1 MRVTMRGRW
10 GVRLGFVLSVGL
22 SGCTGTPGTG
32 SDVAPSP
39 AQEVEE
45 QRLQR
50 LLFDFAD
57 DSLAGRV
64 AGTIGHFRATE
75 YLAQRAR
82 EFGLSPAGDGG
93 TFFQDVPLRTREWSS
108 TLSVGGRSLDVDAE
122 FVPLALDEVPG
133 STELQLDGP
142 GTIFAGDL
150 GSTGPLDSGSITGS
164 VVVLG
169 AYKTPDGRVFGLPP
183 GALDAFQDASAIFIA
198 ENDYAAGELMGF
210 LLEPQTVLIEG
221 PTEPKTGPLI
231 AFVSESL
238 VERLFERPI
247 DEIEP
252 GAVGA
257 TITGDLT
264 MVDRDTEAP
273 SRNVVAVIRGSD
285 PELRDEYVVISAHSD
300 HVAPV
305 TPAVPHDSLRAY
317 LSLVRPLGAESEERS
332 ATPTE
337 EQAILASLASLSAG
351 DRDTRLD
358 SIRNGADDDGSGSVA
373 LLEMGRVLVARR
385 ETLRRSVLLVWHTAE
400 EAGLFG
406 AKHFTD
412 NPTVPLES
420 IVADINLD
428 MIGRGGAEDLELGGP
443 GYLQLIGSRRL
454 STQLGDL
461 VESVN
466 SDEQH
471 GFDFDYQYDADGH
484 PSNFYCRSDHYM
496 YARYGIPIVF
506 MSTGGHQDY
515 HMRTDEPQYI
525 DYGKLSRV
533 TNFAMRVAQRVAGLD
548 VRPFVDKPKPDPTAP
563 CIQ

>member
-1 MRVTMRGRW
+1 VTASPRG
-10 GVRLGFVLSVGL
+10 
-22 SGCTGTPGTG
+22 
-32 SDVAPSP
+32 
-39 AQEVEE
+39 EVEE

-57 DSLAGRV
+57 DSLSGRV
-64 AGTIGHFRATE
+64 AGTEGHWRATE

-82 EFGLSPAGDGG
+82 EFGLSPAGDGD
-93 TFFQDVPLRTREWSS
+93 TYFQDVPLKIREWQS
-108 TLSVGGRSLDVDAE
+108 TLSAGGRSLDVDVD

-133 STELQLDGP
+133 STELRLDGAE
-142 GTIFAGDL
+142 TVFAGDL
-150 GSTGPLDSGSITGS
+150 GSSNVFDPASVTGN

-169 AYKTPDGRVFGLPP
+169 AFKSPNGRVFGLPP
-183 GALDAFQDASAIFIA
+183 GGLDPFRDASAIFVA
-198 ENDYAAGELMGF
+198 ENDYASGEVIEF
-210 LLEPQTVLIEG
+210 LLAPQTVLSEG
-221 PTEPKTGPLI
+221 PTEPDSGPLI

-238 VERLFERPI
+238 VERLFEGPI
-247 DEIEP
+247 DELEA
-252 GAVGA
+252 GARGA
-257 TITGDLT
+257 PIRGTLA

-273 SRNVVAVIRGSD
+273 SRNVVAVIRGTD
-285 PELRDEYVVISAHSD
+285 PELRDEYVVVSAHSD

-317 LSLVRPLGAESEERS
+317 LSVVRPLGAESEERPP
-332 ATPTE
+332 TPAE
-337 EQAILASLASLSAG
+337 QQAILARLDG
-351 DRDTRLD
+351 GNRDPRPD

-373 LLEMGRVLVARR
+373 LLEMGRVLVGRQ
-385 ETLRRSVLLVWHTAE
+385 ESLRRSVLLVWHTAE

-406 AKHFTD
+406 AQHFTD
-412 NPTVPLES
+412 HPTVPLEA

-428 MIGRGGAEDLELGGP
+428 MIGRGGADDLELGGP

-461 VESVN
+461 VEAVN
-466 SDEQH
+466 SDEGH

-506 MSTGGHQDY
+506 MSTGSHRDY

-525 DYGKLSRV
+525 DYAKLSRV
-533 TNFAMRVAQRVAGLD
+533 TNFAMRVAERVAGLD
-548 VRPFVDKPKPDPTAP
+548 SRPFVDKPKPDPNAP
-563 CIQ
+563 CRQ